1 MAQMEPMPTRVFLSS
16 AGAPK
21 RIFPY
26 THPRTQQTIML
37 ARSQTALL
45 EINRHAPQRAA
56 KASWL
61 LEHDAVLHDGSL
73 YLATPIDPL
82 FLVLPQLDVARA
94 ASAEHQ
100 GFFKPFSH
108 TFASESAAL
117 EEELLLLPLF
127 VTEQLSCICDV
138 KAHESEPIVRLN
150 DDKVRSWLRRK
161 TARLVAHL
169 RGTADEAEAA
179 SAATDACAA
188 QFAPEEDEASQQQQR
203 PADRDEKYLLG
214 ALALLCEYLQPKWAK
229 VALEAHAL
237 AHDALTAAAR
247 PAAAAAAAA
256 PEPAR
261 SWRDDVAAEQEAKEN
276 ARKKQATVA
285 AVAAKKAAAPKPVQ
299 HLKKGQKTMTAF
311 FAKK

>member
-1 MAQMEPMPTRVFLSS
+1 MAQPMPTRVFLSS

-21 RIFPY
+21 RIFPSN
-26 THPRTQQTIML
+26 HPRTHQRIML
-37 ARSQTALL
+37 ARSPTAMLELNLL
-45 EINRHAPQRAA
+45 APQSAPR
-56 KASWL
+56 ASWL

-94 ASAEHQ
+94 ASAEHR

-117 EEELLLLPLF
+117 EGELLQLPLF

-138 KAHESEPIVRLN
+138 KDHEHEPIVRLN

-179 SAATDACAA
+179 SAATDASAA
-188 QFAPEEDEASQQQQR
+188 QFAPEDDLASQQQQR
-203 PADRDEKYLLG
+203 PADRDEKHLLG

-237 AHDALTAAAR
+237 AHDALIAAAR
-247 PAAAAAAAA
+247 PAAAAAAA

-299 HLKKGQKTMTAF
+299 PLRKGQKTMTAF